1 MNTPDTREN
10 QGVLD
15 RLDRSTDRRSFLRWS
30 GVASAAVIA
39 AACMDDGPTAA
50 STDAQSFGNAKG
62 NKGKGKDNNGK
73 GPITEGA
80 ESVTI
85 DFSSDIGVLNYAY
98 ALEQLEAA
106 FYIMVIENFYN
117 GGSSEER
124 EVMEDLRAHEI
135 VHREFFATALG
146 SAAIPTLS
154 FDFTK
159 IQFKSR
165 GKVLQTAE
173 DFEFLGVS
181 AYNGAAAL
189 LDSTDLLILAGK
201 IVSVE
206 ARHASAIADLR
217 RPNGKS
223 FAPRPFSLARSPAEV
238 LAIASAFIQT
248 DVTVVGL

>member
-1 MNTPDTREN
+1 
-10 QGVLD
+10 
-15 RLDRSTDRRSFLRWS
+15 
-30 GVASAAVIA
+30 
-39 AACMDDGPTAA
+39 
-50 STDAQSFGNAKG
+50 GNARG
-62 NKGKGKDNNGK
+62 GDNGK
-73 GPITEGA
+73 GPVTEGA
-80 ESVTI
+80 DSATI
-85 DFSSDIGVLNYAY
+85 DFSTDIGVLNYAY

-106 FYIMVIENFYN
+106 FYILVIQNFYN

-146 SAAIPTLS
+146 SAAIPALA
-154 FDFTK
+154 FDFSS

-165 GKVLQTAE
+165 AKVLQTAE

-189 LDSTDLLILAGK
+189 LDDTDLLVLAGK

-223 FAPRPFSLARSPAEV
+223 FAPRAFSLARTPSEV
-238 LAIASAFIQT
+238 LAIASNFIQT
-248 DVTVVGL
+248 DITVVGL

>member
-1 MNTPDTREN
+1 MNTPVPTEDH
-10 QGVLD
+10 GVLD
-15 RLDRSTDRRSFLRWS
+15 RFTRSTDRRSFLRWS

-39 AACMDDGPTAA
+39 AACLDDGPTSAV
-50 STDAQSFGNAKG
+50 SDPQSFGNARG
-62 NKGKGKDNNGK
+62 GDNGK
-73 GPITEGA
+73 GPVTEGA
-80 ESVTI
+80 DSATI
-85 DFSSDIGVLNYAY
+85 DFSTDVGVLNYAY

-106 FYIMVIENFYN
+106 FYILVIQNFYN

-146 SAAIPTLS
+146 SAAIPALA
-154 FDFTK
+154 FDFSS

-165 GKVLQTAE
+165 AKVLQTAE

-189 LDSTDLLILAGK
+189 LDDPDLLVLAGK

-223 FAPRPFSLARSPAEV
+223 FAPRAFSLARTPSEV
-238 LAIASAFIQT
+238 LAIASNFIQT
-248 DVTVVGL
+248 DITVVGL